1 MAGNGINE
9 ANGLPPALFRQA
21 RARNFVDDHRDTWQ
35 PPPPASDP
43 QTLSLARALACAIRD
58 ARPSVTLPPH
68 IFMPWRAQ
76 NFFCETR
83 FILNG
88 SSVAAV
94 DLGAAEAGDAE
105 GIQVVTESAA
115 FTTVPG
121 TQPSV
126 LSGGTIVVPQGKVA
140 VVKHWAG
147 QVDDGGYFL
156 DEDTLLPFVLFSL
169 AIDGNQQIFS
179 PGLLGNR
186 GNLDAPFEVSYVVPE
201 GRTIAILA
209 KSTDQNMWHLV
220 ETYFDGYFIG
230 VQDINETL
238 RAIDGRGTC

>member
-9 ANGLPPALFRQA
+9 FSGLPPGQYRQA
-21 RARNFVDDHRDTWQ
+21 RARDFVDDHRDAWQ
-35 PPPPASDP
+35 PTPPDTNP
-43 QTLSLARALACAIRD
+43 QTLAFARTIACAIRD

-68 IFMPWRAQ
+68 IFMPWRSQ

-105 GIQVVTESAA
+105 GIQVVTESDA
-115 FTTVPG
+115 FVTVPG
-121 TQPSV
+121 AQPAV
-126 LSGGTIVVPQGKVA
+126 MSGGTIIVPRGKVA

-156 DEDTLLPFVLFSL
+156 DESTLLPFVLFSL
-169 AIDGNQQIFS
+169 SISGNEQIFS
-179 PGLLGNR
+179 PGLLGNT
-186 GNLDAPFEVSYVVPE
+186 GNLEAPFEVSYVVPE
-201 GRTIAILA
+201 GQTIAVLA

-220 ETYFDGYFIG
+220 ETYFDGYFIE